1 MSVTFHVS
9 MEEVCE
15 FDGEPRICYAI
26 QYPPGYDN
34 TPSVDP
40 DWPEYG
46 ACVYPDNPWELN
58 VSNAN
63 AWYLFETL
71 GITVNE
77 DNGLC
82 GVIVDVMDLI
92 ARCDAVIGTLAV
104 IPQFD
109 AATPDR
115 IIREENEWFVGS
127 TMILCGR
134 SEGYL
139 EHRVA
144 ALRNIAIAAQSIG
157 GVVSFS

>member
-9 MEEVCE
+9 MEEVCD

-34 TPSVDP
+34 TPLVDP

-46 ACVYPDNPWELN
+46 ACVYPPNPWELN
-58 VSNAN
+58 VSNDN
-63 AWYLFETL
+63 AYYLMEAV

-82 GVIVDVMDLI
+82 GVIADLADLI
-92 ARCDAVIGTLAV
+92 ARCDAVIDTLAI

-109 AATPDR
+109 AGTESTT
-115 IIREENEWFVGS
+115 IRYGDNGPAMVY
-127 TMILCGR
+127 CGR

-139 EHRVA
+139 HGRVS
-144 ALRNIAIAAQSIG
+144 ALRDIAIAAQSIG
-157 GVVSFS
+157 GVVSYS